1 MMRLILLLAAS
12 MCLAGCAAADGSRPR
27 LAPAGSESSAPS
39 GFNGA
44 YAGANNGF
52 SNLNTKS
59 VPF

>member
-1 MMRLILLLAAS
+1 MMRALLLLSALTL
-12 MCLAGCAAADGSRPR
+12 LAGCAAADGSRPR
-27 LAPAGSESSAPS
+27 LAPAGSESAAPS

-44 YAGANNGF
+44 YAGASNGF